1 MRQKLREVTR
11 VGLVVDDNVTTICEI
26 AKQFGSLFDA
36 VNAAM
41 THHLIDSNHDLLV
54 TIQADSEECEGYAS
68 LAREARETCRK
79 LQERAGKLLARY
91 VLGSRLL
98 NVDDEDLTAVS
109 ESFADT
115 VRENEATAEE
125 VTILREL
132 ADGMSEKMSRLKP

>member
-98 NVDDEDLTAVS
+98 NVDEDLTTVS

-115 VRENEATAEE
+115 VREVEATAEE